1 VGITRSP
8 PSPCATGQHYD
19 HGDQCTLDAAAPEK
33 MMVTSFWTTQNGEA
47 VRLCTSAF
55 LLMTVVVE
63 SPSIPVQNQLW

>member
-1 VGITRSP
+1 
-8 PSPCATGQHYD
+8 
-19 HGDQCTLDAAAPEK
+19 

-63 SPSIPVQNQLW
+63 SPSILMQNQLW